1 MFKKRATER
10 LPDVLHFPKL
20 HKFSLEKHEE
30 NGGNEKGGRGR
41 RRRKKRKNERKRKR
55 TFSFLL

>member
-1 MFKKRATER
+1 M
-10 LPDVLHFPKL
+10 HFPKL
-20 HKFSLEKHEE
+20 YKFSLEKHEE